1 MNSSFCRNIVNLH
14 FLSGKYVIA
23 AVKKCGL
30 GLLHRFISPSIRGRC
45 FGAYHSR
52 KEVKKMKRNIVK
64 ESLSILYDLQSE
76 LHGHVEDTALQKL
89 EEAINLLEAVNKNG
103 GRIEKKKLLAIL
115 GKILDYIPT
124 IVKIIDILSRSK

>member
-1 MNSSFCRNIVNLH
+1 
-14 FLSGKYVIA
+14 
-23 AVKKCGL
+23 
-30 GLLHRFISPSIRGRC
+30 
-45 FGAYHSR
+45 
-52 KEVKKMKRNIVK
+52 MKRNIVK